1 MQPQTLILI
10 FSPEFTCSVEDE
22 PIDPRYLLFCRY
34 LALNQITRLDAYT
47 FAGLAFV
54 GTSTE
59 LFVVAT
65 HSCKSLEDV
74 VTILLHVIDSV
85 VIR

>member
-54 GTSTE
+54 GAYPYM
-59 LFVVAT
+59 FVVVI
-65 HSCKSLEDV
+65 HHCKSLEDV
-74 VTILLHVIDSV
+74 VTFSRMLSPAVAC
-85 VIR
+85 